1 MHQIIKS
8 TMTLFVF
15 LVAGFIGLANAEEYD
30 QAELDKI
37 ISATQEAVGIEDLS
51 VVAILFAR
59 GIQSYELK
67 EDGWAGAGP
76 LARLF
81 TAENGV
87 IGDVKIG
94 AHYSHLPTPAWEILE
109 GRVIAESAA
118 AIPKETVNGIEIGAD
133 DDDVAW
139 LNVLLKPND
148 FGLLRILRVVT
159 TSGQPPR
166 DIDNYKLGSYIGTGY
181 TTFYVF
187 LK

>member
-1 MHQIIKS
+1 MNQSIKS
-8 TMTLFVF
+8 TMALMVF
-15 LVAGFIGLANAEEYD
+15 LASSIFSFANAEEYD
-30 QAELDKI
+30 QAELNAI

-51 VVAILFAR
+51 VEAILFAR

-67 EDGWAGAGP
+67 EDGWAAAGP

-87 IGDVKIG
+87 IGDEKIG
-94 AHYSHLPTPAWEILE
+94 THYSHLPTPAWEILE

-118 AIPKETVNGIEIGAD
+118 AIPQETVNEIEIGAD
-133 DDDVAW
+133 DNDVAW
-139 LNVLLKPND
+139 LNVKLKPND
-148 FGLLRILRVVT
+148 FGLQRILRVVT
-159 TSGQPPR
+159 VSGQPPR